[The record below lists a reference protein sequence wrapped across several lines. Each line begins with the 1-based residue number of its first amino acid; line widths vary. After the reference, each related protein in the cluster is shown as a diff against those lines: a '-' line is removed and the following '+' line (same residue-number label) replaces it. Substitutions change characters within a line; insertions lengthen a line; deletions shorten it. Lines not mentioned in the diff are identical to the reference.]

1 MASIKLH
8 IPPIRSSLVFRPK
21 LMSKLDEGMKAKL
34 TVVSAQAGYGKTT
47 ALSGWAK
54 LCSSPVAWVSLDVH
68 DNDWIAFWSYVTAS
82 IQARIAGFAPF
93 LRALI
98 EKGPS
103 VSAEPAMSMLLNELA
118 GLDSELSIILDDFQF
133 IELPSIQHSF
143 IYLLEHLP
151 AHIHIYIASRN
162 ELPIPTAR
170 LRAKGEFHQIKMPD
184 LRFELEEG
192 FVFFRDLTELH
203 LTKEQVTRL
212 CLQTEGWISGLQLA
226 AISLKQS
233 GNIPES
239 IEQFNGHHHH
249 ISDYLLEEV
258 FSQLPIQL
266 RDFLLETSILQ
277 RLNASICEAV
287 TGCANS
293 QEQLEKIERLNLFI
307 IPLDEQRGWYR
318 YHHLLSD
325 FLQQQLLREKPDKK
339 LQAHIRAAQ
348 WLESQG
354 LEQGAVEH
362 FLQGQQYSDAVRL
375 MEKNLIAFMQTKSV
389 VLNRWLSVLPE
400 STFADKPMVEMFY
413 ISVLLGVGEW
423 KAAFRKIEQARIRFA
438 SLKEQLAEA
447 DWKRAM
453 GNIYFFCSIVSY
465 LHKDLK
471 LTSEY
476 LEQMEQYMP
485 EGSFFQTMG
494 RNRYQGYDAF
504 DDHLAFINDLHA
516 ASAFLLRWIKAWEHK
531 KQYPFIGFLN
541 VSYSK
546 LLYEWNQ
553 LDDASFYAN
562 QALGRDDIKPFARI
576 MIQLAVSASQIEQ
589 AKGNSERAAEL
600 LMQLKSHIDSP
611 DAVLFHLR
619 IEAEQARL
627 ALRQGFIQ
635 EAQNWLYHCGMLHTD
650 EVSLGRVPEHLI
662 MARVLAACG
671 RPDDALHLLGRLL
684 QLLSA
689 EDRLRDR
696 IKSMILQS
704 LIFEQVG
711 RMDAALAQLEG
722 ALRLAEPQGY
732 IRSFID
738 EGERMAVL
746 LIAYTKTRH
755 AIKNAKEQR
764 LPVVT
769 LEYVRELL
777 LALNAEAGEKQQV
790 KIILTE
796 QEIRVL
802 RLIADGLENKEIAAK
817 LGNASETIKWHIK
830 SIYRKLGVSNR
841 VQALQVARESNIF
854 LP

>member
-8 IPPIRSSLVFRPK
+8 VPPIRSSLVFRPK

-54 LCSSPVAWVSLDVH
+54 GCSSPVAWVSLDVH
-68 DNDWIAFWSYVTAS
+68 DNDWITFWSYVAAS
-82 IQARIAGFAPF
+82 IQASMAGFAPL
-93 LRALI
+93 LRSLI
-98 EKGPS
+98 DKGPA
-103 VSAEPAMSMLLNELA
+103 VSAEPAMGMLLDELA
-118 GLDSELSIILDDFQF
+118 ALEGELVIILDDFHS
-133 IELPSIQHSF
+133 IELPAIQHSF

-162 ELPIPTAR
+162 ELSIPTAR
-170 LRAKGEFHQIKMPD
+170 LRAKGEYHQIKMHD

-192 FVFFRDLTELH
+192 FVFFRDMTELH
-203 LTKEQVTRL
+203 LTKEQVALL

-233 GNIPES
+233 RNITES
-239 IEQFNGHHHH
+239 IEEFKGHHH

-287 TGCANS
+287 TGYANS
-293 QEQLEKIERLNLFI
+293 QEQLEKIERMNLFI
-307 IPLDEQRGWYR
+307 IPLDDQRGWYR

-325 FLQQQLLREKPDKK
+325 FLQQQLLRNAPVKK
-339 LQAHIRAAQ
+339 RQAHIRAAQ
-348 WLESQG
+348 WLESRG
-354 LEQGAVEH
+354 LEQEAVEH
-362 FLQGQQYSDAVRL
+362 FLQGQQYNDAVRL
-375 MEKNLIAFMQTKSV
+375 IEKNLIAFMQTKSV
-389 VLNRWLSVLPE
+389 VLNRWLSVMPE
-400 STFADKPMVEMFY
+400 SAFADKPMVEMFY

-423 KAAFRKIEQARIRFA
+423 KAAFRKIEQAQIRFA
-438 SLKEQLAEA
+438 ALKEQLNEA

-465 LHKDLK
+465 LHKDLN
-471 LTSEY
+471 LTSDY
-476 LEQMEQYMP
+476 LERVEQYMP

-516 ASAFLLRWIKAWEHK
+516 ADAFLRRWITAWQHK

-546 LLYEWNQ
+546 LLYEWNR
-553 LDDASFYAN
+553 LEEASFYAN
-562 QALGRDDIKPFARI
+562 QALARDDIKPFARI
-576 MIQLAVSASQIEQ
+576 MIHLAVGASQIEQ
-589 AKGNSERAAEL
+589 AKGNNERATEL
-600 LMQLKSHIDSP
+600 LVQLKSHIDSP

-635 EAQNWLYHCGMLHTD
+635 EAQNWLDHCGMLHTD
-650 EVSLGRVPEHLI
+650 EVSLSRVPEHLI
-662 MARVLAACG
+662 LARVLAACG
-671 RPDDALHLLGRLL
+671 RPEDALHLLKRLNH
-684 QLLSA
+684 LLSK

-696 IKSMILQS
+696 IKSIILQS
-704 LIFEQVG
+704 LIVEQIG
-711 RMDAALAQLEG
+711 KMDAALAHLED

-738 EGERMAVL
+738 EGERMTAL
-746 LIAYTKTRH
+746 LAAYKQTRH
-755 AIKNAKEQR
+755 TAKETIEQR
-764 LPVVT
+764 VPVVT
-769 LEYVRELL
+769 MEYVQMLL
-777 LALNAEAGEKQQV
+777 LALNVEPEEQQQSKV
-790 KIILTE
+790 SLTE

-802 RLIADGLENKEIAAK
+802 RLIADGLANKEIAAR
-817 LGNASETIKWHIK
+817 LGNANETIKWHIK

-841 VQALQVARESNIF
+841 VQALQIARESNIF
-854 LP
+854 L